1 MEQSDVFSRKIRWLA
16 IVVGLSASTLFCF
29 LSPLAAFIPAL
40 LPLAAALQPSLPDP
54 GKRIVK
60 WFMWV
65 WAFGWSQGL
74 VVLSFLM
81 LNYLPRTRHF
91 VILIVLS
98 SISALLILWWDIE
111 LIVDGV
117 RRIQIWRSA
126 AVQEPLPVSLGLWM
140 CAIALNLWLGW
151 GLIGI
156 ISTYHG
162 DAGGIYA
169 LAMAMV
175 EAAIVIVFDGYLAW
189 RVVKLRQARRADVQ
203 GQERKSS
210 P

>member
-1 MEQSDVFSRKIRWLA
+1 
-16 IVVGLSASTLFCF
+16 
-29 LSPLAAFIPAL
+29 
-40 LPLAAALQPSLPDP
+40 
-54 GKRIVK
+54 
-60 WFMWV
+60 
-65 WAFGWSQGL
+65 
-74 VVLSFLM
+74 
-81 LNYLPRTRHF
+81 
-91 VILIVLS
+91 
-98 SISALLILWWDIE
+98 
-111 LIVDGV
+111 
-117 RRIQIWRSA
+117 
-126 AVQEPLPVSLGLWM
+126 M